1 MNAIPGSILV
11 AGAAGRLGASVV
23 DAFAGYEVIT
33 HVRATLDITDPE
45 AVRKVIGEAAPA
57 VIINCAAFNDVD
69 SAEGHPAD
77 ALAVNAFAVRS
88 LARAAESCGALLV
101 HFGTDFVFDGS
112 ATEPY
117 GEESAPSPR
126 SVYGLSKLLG
136 EWFALDTPRCFVL
149 RVESLFGALAGWRGR
164 RSSLDTIVEG
174 LEQNRDVRV
183 FTDRVVSPSYV
194 PDVARAVR
202 HLVEMSAPP
211 GLYHCVNSGC
221 ATWYEMA
228 EEAAR
233 LLSVPPRLQPVT
245 LDQVPFKAIR
255 PRFCGLSGRKLA
267 AAGVTMPTWNDA
279 LRRWLTE
286 RSARPDKIGTV
297 HG

>member
-1 MNAIPGSILV
+1 MTGSVLV
-11 AGAAGRLGASVV
+11 AGAAGRLGAAVV
-23 DAFAGYEVIT
+23 DAFAGSEVIA

-45 AVRKVIGEAAPA
+45 AVRKVIGEATPA
-57 VIINCAAFNDVD
+57 VIINCAAFNNVD
-69 SAEGHPAD
+69 GAEDRPAD

-88 LARAAESCGALLV
+88 LARAAESCGASLV
-101 HFGTDFVFDGS
+101 HFGTDFVFDGD

-117 GEESAPSPR
+117 DEEAAPSPR

-136 EWFALDTPRCFVL
+136 EWFALDAPRGFVL

-164 RSSLDTIVEG
+164 PGSLDTIIEG
-174 LEQNRDVRV
+174 LEQSRDVRV
-183 FTDRVVSPSYV
+183 FTDRIVSPSYV

-202 HLVEMSAPP
+202 HLIETSAPS
-211 GLYHCVNSGC
+211 GLYHCVNTGC
-221 ATWYEMA
+221 ATWYEIA

-233 LLSVPPRLQPVT
+233 LLGVPPRLQPVT
-245 LDQVPFKAIR
+245 LDQVAFKAMR

-267 AAGVTMPTWNDA
+267 AAGFTMPAWNDA

-286 RSARPDKIGTV
+286 RTVRPDKIGTV

>member
-1 MNAIPGSILV
+1 MTGRILV
-11 AGAAGRLGASVV
+11 AGSAGRLGASVV
-23 DAFAGYEVIT
+23 EAFAGSEVIAHT
-33 HVRATLDITDPE
+33 RATLDVTDPE
-45 AVRKVIGEAAPA
+45 AVRRVVGDAAPA

-69 SAEGHPAD
+69 GAEDRPAD

-88 LARAAESCGALLV
+88 LARAAESCGAPLV
-101 HFGTDFVFDGS
+101 HFGTDFVFDGN

-117 GEESAPSPR
+117 DEETAPSPR

-136 EWFALDTPRCFVL
+136 EWFALDTPRGFVL

-164 RSSLDTIVEG
+164 PGSLDTIVEG
-174 LEQNRDVRV
+174 LEQSRDVRV

-194 PDVARAVR
+194 HDVARAVR
-202 HLVEMSAPP
+202 YLVETSAPP
-211 GLYHCVNSGC
+211 GLYHCVNTGR
-221 ATWYEMA
+221 ATWYEVA

-233 LLSVPPRLQPVT
+233 LLGVRARLEPIT
-245 LDQVPFKAIR
+245 MDQAVFKAPR
-255 PRFCGLSGRKLA
+255 PRFCALATRKLA
-267 AAGVTMPTWNDA
+267 ATGFTMPAWNDA